1 MLLLA
6 QQGKISL
13 DDPLRKDLPVIAE
26 YRGLPEGRLV
36 YNNQDLLEM
45 ASMQHALNF
54 DPGGHYSY
62 THTGV
67 DISTI
72 LVERALGM

>member
-1 MLLLA
+1 
-6 QQGKISL
+6 
-13 DDPLRKDLPVIAE
+13 
-26 YRGLPEGRLV
+26 
-36 YNNQDLLEM
+36 M

-54 DPGGHYSY
+54 DPGAHYSY
-62 THTGV
+62 TNTGF